1 MSTTTQTPHVGT
13 DPRARE
19 LPQYSLRQILVVW
32 AAATIPMS
40 VFGWIVAP
48 WLSGKAQRARPR
60 QGRGTE
66 RRTNKGESGKADCA
80 RRSGKRLHATGP
92 GHKPTP
98 RQALVVGVAVPS
110 RGGGTLAEYP
120 TRQSVYFAFLV
131 LGVVLGHHGDPVA
144 GR

>member
-48 WLSGKAQRARPR
+48 WLSGASLR
-60 QGRGTE
+60 E
-66 RRTNKGESGKADCA
+66 I
-80 RRSGKRLHATGP
+80 
-92 GHKPTP
+92 
-98 RQALVVGVAVPS
+98 
-110 RGGGTLAEYP
+110 
-120 TRQSVYFAFLV
+120 
-131 LGVVLGHHGDPVA
+131 
-144 GR
+144 